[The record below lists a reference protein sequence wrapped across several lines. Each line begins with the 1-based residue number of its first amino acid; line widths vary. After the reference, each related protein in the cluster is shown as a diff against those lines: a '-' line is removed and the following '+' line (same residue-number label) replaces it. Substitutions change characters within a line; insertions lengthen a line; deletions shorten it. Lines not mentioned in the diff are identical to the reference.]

1 LFERRQARPQP
12 ARDDKALAAWN
23 GLAIAA
29 LAEAAVAL
37 ESSDYRA
44 AAERAATTIVGGLM
58 APDGSLRRSWKD
70 GRAVGTGVLEDY
82 ADLVDGLL
90 ALYQATFD
98 ERWFVT
104 ARALMT
110 YVLAHFEDPDGGFY
124 DTSDA
129 HERLVTRPKDV
140 QDNAVPSGNA
150 MAAGVLLRLHAWTGD
165 GTYRAAAERAIRTVV
180 PYVAR
185 YPTGFAQWLTAMDLA
200 LRPIV
205 ELAIVGGLD
214 DPTTTALIAEGR
226 RGFRPGQVLALAAD
240 PAGSAVPLLDGR
252 IALDGRPTA
261 YVCQGFVCRR
271 PVTSP
276 GDLRAALDDADG
288 PADADGAAGTASRD
302 EPDRA

>member
-1 LFERRQARPQP
+1 M
-12 ARDDKALAAWN
+12 
-23 GLAIAA
+23 G
-29 LAEAAVAL
+29 
-37 ESSDYRA
+37 
-44 AAERAATTIVGGLM
+44 
-58 APDGSLRRSWKD
+58 
-70 GRAVGTGVLEDY
+70 
-82 ADLVDGLL
+82 
-90 ALYQATFD
+90 
-98 ERWFVT
+98 
-104 ARALMT
+104 

-185 YPTGFAQWLTAMDLA
+185 YPTGFAQWLAAMDLA

-205 ELAIVGGLD
+205 ELAIVGRPD
-214 DPTTTALIAEGR
+214 DPATSALVAEAR
-226 RGFRPGQVLALAAD
+226 RGFRPGLVLAVAAD
-240 PAGSAVPLLDGR
+240 AAGSSVPLLDDR
-252 IALDGRPTA
+252 TAIDGRPTA
-261 YVCQGFVCRR
+261 YVCRSFVCRR

-288 PADADGAAGTASRD
+288 PAGADGGGAASRD